1 MRFIRDLSRE
11 TQRILKRIYKE
22 SRHHQ
27 VRQRAHCI
35 LLSFQGLTMN
45 ELIAIFKVSRK
56 TLYNWL
62 TAWEDEKLV
71 GLYERA
77 GRGRKPKL
85 KEEQKEQ
92 IREWVKAEPKN
103 LKKILGQV
111 EREWNIR
118 ISKDTLKRVLKEFQ
132 MTWKR
137 LKRGVSRSPWDWEY
151 EIKLEKLESL
161 KEQEKRQEID
171 LRYLDESGFCLTP
184 YLPYGWQEKGET
196 ILVKSGKS
204 RRINV
209 LGILNR
215 KNELDWEVYLGKM
228 TSERLI
234 RYLDKFSERLE
245 KKTVVVMDQSPVHTS
260 DAVMKKL
267 EEWASKNLEIFWLP
281 PYSPELNLI
290 EILWKFMKYE
300 WIEIEAYRDWKSLVK
315 YVKNV
320 LKKVGTEYVINFA

>member
-1 MRFIRDLSRE
+1 ME
-11 TQRILKRIYKE
+11 
-22 SRHHQ
+22 
-27 VRQRAHCI
+27 
-35 LLSFQGLTMN
+35 
-45 ELIAIFKVSRK
+45 K
-56 TLYNWL
+56 TL
-62 TAWEDEKLV
+62 
-71 GLYERA
+71 
-77 GRGRKPKL
+77 
-85 KEEQKEQ
+85 
-92 IREWVKAEPKN
+92 
-103 LKKILGQV
+103 
-111 EREWNIR
+111 
-118 ISKDTLKRVLKEFQ
+118 
-132 MTWKR
+132 
-137 LKRGVSRSPWDWEY
+137 RGVSVRPWDWEY

-215 KNELDWEVYLGKM
+215 KNELHREVYLGKM

-260 DAVMKKL
+260 DAVMNKL
-267 EEWASKNLEIFWLP
+267 EEWALKNLEIFGLP

-300 WIEIEAYRDWKSLVK
+300 WIEIEAYRDWKSLVR

-320 LKKVGTEYVINFA
+320 LEKVGTEYVINFA

>member
-11 TQRILKRIYKE
+11 TQKVLKRIYKE

-27 VRQRAHCI
+27 VRQRAQCI
-35 LLSFQGLTMN
+35 LLSFQGLTMK
-45 ELIAIFKVSRK
+45 ELMTVFRVSRK
-56 TLYNWL
+56 TLHNWL
-62 TAWEDEKLV
+62 TSWEEEKLV
-71 GLYERA
+71 GLYDRA

-111 EREWNIR
+111 EKEWNIS
-118 ISKDTLKRVLKEFQ
+118 ISKDTVKRVLKEFA
-132 MTWKR
+132 MRWKR
-137 LKRGVSRSPWDWEY
+137 LKRGVRGTPWDWEY

-161 KEQEKRQEID
+161 KKQEERGEID

-196 ILVKSGKS
+196 ITVKSGRS
-204 RRINV
+204 RSINV

-215 KNELDWEVYLGKM
+215 KNELYQEVYLEKM
-228 TSERLI
+228 TSERLLKC
-234 RYLDKFSERLE
+234 LDRLSNQLQ
-245 KKTVVVMDQSPVHTS
+245 KRTVVVMDQSPVHTS
-260 DAVMKKL
+260 DAVIKKL
-267 EEWASKNLEIFWLP
+267 EEWQSKNLEIFWLP
-281 PYSPELNLI
+281 PYSPKLNLI

-300 WIEIEAYRDWKSLVK
+300 WIQLEAYQDWKSLVK
-315 YVKNV
+315 YVKDV
-320 LKKVGTEYVINFA
+320 LSKVGSDYVINFA